1 MEERRSIA
9 ETLKAFFI
17 SPFLRLQKVTWRLVV
32 FSILLISIFPRPI
45 LLVKKKKNKKRGEK
59 SIGWRIK
66 LAIRSLM
73 MLAIS
78 D

>member
-45 LLVKKKKNKKRGEK
+45 LLVKKKKKKKREKNRSAGEL
-59 SIGWRIK
+59 SSPSAR
-66 LAIRSLM
+66 L
-73 MLAIS
+73 
-78 D
+78 